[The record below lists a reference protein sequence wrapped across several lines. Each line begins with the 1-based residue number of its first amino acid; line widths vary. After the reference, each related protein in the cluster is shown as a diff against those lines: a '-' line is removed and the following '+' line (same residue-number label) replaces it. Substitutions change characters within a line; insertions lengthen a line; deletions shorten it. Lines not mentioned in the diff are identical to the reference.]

1 MASYGNS
8 RVLPVALVLII
19 IAIAI
24 AALVSLARAVFFSD
38 DQSSITLTDI
48 SHETLVSLAVDNS
61 VTMTVRG
68 SLVADENFHSY
79 QIKVTP
85 TSRNLTTYVGYLDT
99 KVDEIVLGNNT
110 PAYEQFVYALDRAS
124 FVKGAELTGDS
135 NDTRGICASGRVY
148 EFELSK
154 GDKSIKKLWTTSC
167 LGKLKGSLVAN
178 LDLLRSLFTKQI
190 PGASLTISKIKL

>member
-1 MASYGNS
+1 MASYRSS
-8 RVLPVALVLII
+8 RVVPVALVLII
-19 IAIAI
+19 IAVAI
-24 AALVSLARAVFFSD
+24 AALVSLARAVFFPS
-38 DQSSITLTDI
+38 DQSSTSQTDT

-68 SLVADENFHSY
+68 SIVADEDFHSY

-85 TSRNLTTYVGYLDT
+85 TARTLITYVGYLDN
-99 KVDEIVLGNNT
+99 KVDEIAFGNNT

-124 FVKGAELTGDS
+124 LVKGTELTGDS

-148 EFELSK
+148 EFELFK

-167 LGKLKGSLVAN
+167 KGSLKGSLVAN
-178 LDLLRSLFTKQI
+178 IDQLSSLFKKQI
-190 PGASLTISKIKL
+190 PGGDKIIGKIRL